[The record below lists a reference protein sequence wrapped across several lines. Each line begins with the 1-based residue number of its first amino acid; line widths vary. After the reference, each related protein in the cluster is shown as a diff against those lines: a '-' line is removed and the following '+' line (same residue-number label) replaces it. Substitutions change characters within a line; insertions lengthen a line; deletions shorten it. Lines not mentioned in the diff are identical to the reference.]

1 MLKGLTDEQV
11 QESRL
16 KYGSNVI
23 EEAEPETFLDKV
35 KGQLGDPMIK
45 LLIAIA
51 VIMGMLAVI
60 GHGDWLEV
68 AGIVFSVAL
77 VTLISARTE
86 LASDSEYRKLKS
98 GVKKETCKV
107 YRQGKVVE
115 LEIDDIVVGDCI
127 ILQSGDKIPAD
138 GFLVDGFIKVDNS
151 SLNGESEECKKFA
164 HEDPNSV
171 ELSTWNTSI
180 TGDTFVDETSVF
192 RGAVT
197 VDGSAV
203 MKVVRVGMATVM
215 GEMAKEMADDEVD
228 SPLKVKLSD
237 LAHKISTFGY
247 FGAVLIMVAL
257 LFSKVMAMGGF
268 GAYFSQEL
276 ILIFKQILEVVM
288 LAVVIIVMAVP
299 EGLPLMIAI
308 VLMQNTKKL
317 LDSQVLVRKP
327 IGIETAGSL
336 NILFSDKTGTI
347 TKGKLEVVEFFDG
360 TLEDSYEASIMI
372 KEQML
377 LCIGKNTGAMFDE
390 AGEIIGGNATDKAL
404 LSFLTKENYEAVQ
417 GIKVFKSQQFNSA
430 NKYSAAE
437 LDGTTYYKGAPE
449 RLLSRAK
456 YYLDHEGNVVPL
468 DLAVINQKIDQLA
481 EKSMRVLSFAYS
493 NSPLV
498 EDTLPTDLV
507 IIGFVGIRD
516 DVRPE
521 ARHAIGEVQQAGV
534 QVVMITGDRK
544 ETAVAIA
551 KDCGLIKKASEV
563 ALTSDELN
571 QLSDET
577 VKEMLPNIRVIARAL
592 PTDKSRMVRLAQ
604 ELNLVCGMTGDGVN
618 DAPALKRADVG
629 FAMGSGTDVAKEVG
643 DIVILDDNFKSIES
657 AILYGRTIYNNIQKF
672 IKFQLTIN
680 VAAVGICAIAPFLGM
695 EQPLGVTHIL
705 WINLI
710 MDGLGAL
717 ALGAEPALRTYMQ
730 ERPKSRTENII
741 SRSMMGQI
749 LGAGAYITAMSL
761 IFLQHPFFTELF
773 DSIGHYLSDTHLTAY
788 FSLFVLIAVF
798 NGFNI
803 RSNSLNLF
811 VHLEENPGF
820 VKVMGSIMAVQVVLT
835 FVGGKMFSCTP
846 LTIEQWGI
854 ILVLAF
860 TIIPVD
866 LLRKYI
872 LQLLNSKNENIIVL
886 DVQSQG
892 NNYENEKNVLEFD
905 R

>member
-77 VTLISARTE
+77 VTVISARTE

-247 FGAVLIMVAL
+247 IGAVVIMVAL

-268 GAYFSQEL
+268 GAYFAQDP

-360 TLEDSYEASIMI
+360 ALEDSYEASIMI

-456 YYLDHEGNVVPL
+456 YYLDHEGNVMPL
-468 DLAVINQKIDQLA
+468 NLAAINQKIDQLA

-521 ARHAIGEVQQAGV
+521 AKQAIKEVQNAGV

-551 KDCGLIKKASEV
+551 KEAGLLNSKSDV
-563 ALTSDELN
+563 ALTSEELN
-571 QLSDET
+571 KMSDKE
-577 VKEMLPNIRVIARAL
+577 VKAILPNLKVIARAL
-592 PTDKSRMVRLAQ
+592 PTDKSRMVKLAQ

-629 FAMGSGTDVAKEVG
+629 FAMGSGTDVAKEAG
-643 DIVILDDNFKSIES
+643 AIVILDDNFKSIEN
-657 AILYGRTIYNNIQKF
+657 AILYGRTIYNNILKF

-680 VAAVGICAIAPFLGM
+680 VGAVAVCAIAPFFGI
-695 EQPLGVTHIL
+695 EEPLKITHIL
-705 WINLI
+705 WINLV

-717 ALGAEPALRTYMQ
+717 ALGSEPALKKYML
-730 ERPKSRTENII
+730 EKPKSRTQSIV
-741 SRSMMGQI
+741 SAKMMNQI
-749 LGAGAYITAMSL
+749 LFAGAWVAVLSFA
-761 IFLQHPFFTELF
+761 FLKAPFFINMFANTEE
-773 DSIGHYLSDTHLTAY
+773 HMTAY
-788 FSLFVLIAVF
+788 FSMFVLCAVF
-798 NGFNI
+798 NGFNV
-803 RSNSLNLF
+803 RSNTINIF
-811 VHLEENPGF
+811 EHIKENMSF
-820 VKVMGSIMAVQVVLT
+820 LKVMGVIVIVQAALT
-835 FVGGKMFSCTP
+835 LVGGELFSCTP
-846 LTIEQWGI
+846 ITVKHWLVI
-854 ILVLAF
+854 IAMAF

-866 LLRKYI
+866 MIRKVI
-872 LQLLNSKNENIIVL
+872 FNSLDKEKDLKNL
-886 DVQSQG
+886 AKSA
-892 NNYENEKNVLEFD
+892 
-905 R
+905 